1 VRHVPTMLGC
11 MPARVL
17 IVDDHSAFRD
27 TVRAL
32 LTLRGFEVVG
42 EAGNAASTLAA
53 AAALV
58 PDAVVLDVCLGP
70 ERGTDVARTL
80 TRTFPELAV
89 LLVSSEPVHA
99 SAVRESGAR
108 GFVEKSRLVDADL
121 GALLG

>member
-1 VRHVPTMLGC
+1 MPTMLGR

-17 IVDDHSAFRD
+17 IVDDHPGFRA

-32 LTLRGFEVVG
+32 LTLRGFEVVA
-42 EAGNAASTLAA
+42 EASDGASALAA
-53 AAALV
+53 ATASL

-80 TRTFPELAV
+80 TRIFPELAV
-89 LLVSSEPVHA
+89 LLVSSDPLEA
-99 SAVRESGAR
+99 DAVRESGAR

-121 GALLG
+121 GALLE